1 MKVRLTRRLQEDY
14 IQFTNWDPDLFF
26 MISRH
31 FSRTV
36 PDLMPK
42 VTPLLPEKSS
52 LAESVHQRIRADIYD
67 FRMMPGER
75 YAESELATRYGV
87 SRTPLRLALHILA
100 REGYLNKGDG
110 HAAWQVRPLDL
121 DYFQDLYDLRVNLEL
136 IAIRRICEADPF
148 PDFSEQRD
156 FWLVPED
163 RRKLDGEAVARAD
176 EALHTALVANAG
188 NAEMA
193 RVHRDITERIR
204 IIRRLDFI
212 EPARIAT
219 AFDEHAKLLRALFA
233 RKQERAEMLLKAHID
248 ASRAEIRHLTLHRLA
263 EAARQ
268 RTQPEI
274 RQEGT
279 S

>member
-1 MKVRLTRRLQEDY
+1 MYRVR
-14 IQFTNWDPDLFF
+14 PDDA
-26 MISRH
+26 
-31 FSRTV
+31 V
-36 PDLMPK
+36 PVTK

-52 LAESVHQRIRADIYD
+52 LAESVHRRIRDDIYD

-75 YAESELATRYGV
+75 YSESELASRFGV
-87 SRTPLRLALHILA
+87 SRTPLRLALHMLA
-100 REGYLNKGDG
+100 REGYLIKGDG

-136 IAIRRICEADPF
+136 IAIRRICQAEPF
-148 PDFSEQRD
+148 PDFSAQRD

-163 RRKLDGEAVARAD
+163 QRDLDGQAVALAD
-176 EALHTALVANAG
+176 EALHAAFVANAG
-188 NAEMA
+188 NAEMV

-204 IIRRLDFI
+204 VIRRLDFI
-212 EPARIAT
+212 APARIAA

-233 RKQERAEMLLKAHID
+233 RKTERAELLLKAHID

-263 EAARQ
+263 EAARIH
-268 RTQPEI
+268 TQPGI
-274 RQEGT
+274 RHERQ

>member
-1 MKVRLTRRLQEDY
+1 MYRVRPD
-14 IQFTNWDPDLFF
+14 DP
-26 MISRH
+26 
-31 FSRTV
+31 V
-36 PDLMPK
+36 PMTT

-52 LAESVHQRIRADIYD
+52 LAESVHRRIRDNIYD

-75 YAESELATRYGV
+75 YSESELANRFGV
-87 SRTPLRLALHILA
+87 SRTPLRLALHMLA
-100 REGYLNKGDG
+100 REGYLIKGDG

-136 IAIRRICEADPF
+136 IAIRRICQADPF
-148 PDFSEQRD
+148 PDFSAQRD

-163 RRKLDGEAVARAD
+163 QRDLDGQAVALAD
-176 EALHTALVANAG
+176 EALHAAFVANAG
-188 NAEMA
+188 NAEMV

-212 EPARIAT
+212 EPARIAA
-219 AFDEHAKLLRALFA
+219 AFDEHAKLLRAMFA
-233 RKQERAEMLLKAHID
+233 RKTERAEMLLKAHIE

-263 EAARQ
+263 EAARIH
-268 RTQPEI
+268 TQPGLRRE
-274 RQEGT
+274 RQ

>member
-1 MKVRLTRRLQEDY
+1 M
-14 IQFTNWDPDLFF
+14 
-26 MISRH
+26 SA
-31 FSRTV
+31 
-36 PDLMPK
+36 
-42 VTPLLPEKSS
+42 VTPLQPEKSS
-52 LAESVHQRIRADIYD
+52 LAESVHARIRADIYD

-75 YAESELATRYGV
+75 YSESELAARYGV
-87 SRTPLRLALHILA
+87 SRTPLRLALHMLA
-100 REGYLNKGDG
+100 REGYLLKGDG
-110 HAAWQVRPLDL
+110 HAAWQARPLDL

-136 IAIRRICEADPF
+136 IAIRRICQADPF
-148 PDFSEQRD
+148 PDFSAQRD

-163 RRKLDGEAVARAD
+163 ERDPDGQAVARAD
-176 EALHTALVANAG
+176 EALHASFVANAG

-212 EPARIAT
+212 EPARIAS
-219 AFDEHAKLLRALFA
+219 AYEEHAKLLRALFA
-233 RKQERAEMLLKAHID
+233 RKQDRAEMLLKAHIE
-248 ASRAEIRHLTLHRLA
+248 ASRAEIRHLTLHRLS

-268 RTQPEI
+268 RKAPGA

>member
-1 MKVRLTRRLQEDY
+1 MSLAVTEGLV
-14 IQFTNWDPDLFF
+14 LFLAVCGT
-26 MISRH
+26 IYAWGH
-31 FSRTV
+31 
-36 PDLMPK
+36 
-42 VTPLLPEKSS
+42 PLL
-52 LAESVHQRIRADIYD
+52 ADWVD
-67 FRMMPGER
+67 V
-75 YAESELATRYGV
+75 ATLLWQAGAV
-87 SRTPLRLALHILA
+87 ALCCIVA
-100 REGYLNKGDG
+100 FYYN
-110 HAAWQVRPLDL
+110 
-121 DYFQDLYDLRVNLEL
+121 DLYDLRVNLEL